1 MPARGGVYPGVAR
14 AFPGVLWKVNI
25 MKNPASEGYSLTGQ
39 THDSGFVSVL
49 EVVNPHG
56 GIEGFAVLRRSV
68 VLATHLALT
77 LPLVTLLVL

>member
-1 MPARGGVYPGVAR
+1 MFYPGVSR
-14 AFPGVLWKVNI
+14 AFPGVLWQVQIK
-25 MKNPASEGYSLTGQ
+25 KNPASEGYSLTGQ

-56 GIEGFAVLRRSV
+56 GIEGLAVLRRSV

>member
-1 MPARGGVYPGVAR
+1 M
-14 AFPGVLWKVNI
+14 FPGVLWKVNI

-56 GIEGFAVLRRSV
+56 GIEGLCILWRSK
-68 VLATHLALT
+68 VLASHLLHA